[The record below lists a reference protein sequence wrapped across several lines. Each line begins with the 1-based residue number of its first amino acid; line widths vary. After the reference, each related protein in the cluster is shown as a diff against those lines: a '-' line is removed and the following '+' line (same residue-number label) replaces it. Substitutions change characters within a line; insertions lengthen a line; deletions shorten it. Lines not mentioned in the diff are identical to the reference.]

1 MADPSTPS
9 EISNSEH
16 SSCQS
21 VPSGSGY
28 LRNRPAAMES
38 EVDGARTGTLEVLA
52 PRNELVSGCVGNLP
66 ETRRGDN
73 ESSTE
78 VGEMDLRLRYEEALE
93 RPTAVFWK
101 DPQSFVFTDPRIT
114 HNSVAGWLIIV
125 EL

>member
-1 MADPSTPS
+1 MEFSNTDRMTDPSTPS

-28 LRNRPAAMES
+28 LRNRSAAMES

-52 PRNELVSGCVGNLP
+52 TRNELVSGCVGNLP

-93 RPTAVFWK
+93 RPTAVFGK
-101 DPQSFVFTDPRIT
+101 IRKVLYL
-114 HNSVAGWLIIV
+114 LIR
-125 EL
+125 ELLTIQ